1 MARIASRHE
10 LGWRSLQT
18 PSEDTDGDIVAM
30 GRHVVGYLLALAM
43 LAGLVWWALDLIVQG
58 RA

>member
-18 PSEDTDGDIVAM
+18 PSENTDGDIVAM
-30 GRHVVGYLLALAM
+30 GRHIVGYLLLLAIV
-43 LAGLVWWALDLIVQG
+43 AGLGWWALDLIVQG